1 MGQGDGRL
9 MKLGL
14 TGGVGSG
21 KSTVAAFLEA
31 CGAGRFDADAV
42 SRELTAA
49 HGAAMPLIAQAFGAG
64 VVAPDGSL
72 DRAAM
77 RERVFQDAQ
86 QRKRVESILH
96 PMIAERREAFMQAWA
111 GRSVVFDVPL
121 LAESPAWRA
130 RVDRIVVV
138 DCLESTQVARVM
150 ARSGLSAADVQ
161 SIMHTQ
167 ATRAQ
172 RRAVADA
179 VIYNEGLSL
188 QDLEQVVQGLWA
200 HWQGVPVKQ

>member
-1 MGQGDGRL
+1 

-21 KSTVAAFLEA
+21 KSTVAAVLQA
-31 CGAGRFDADAV
+31 CGAGLFDADAV

-49 HGAAMPLIAQAFGAG
+49 NGGAMPLIAQAFGAG
-64 VVAPDGSL
+64 VVAADGSL

-77 RERVFQDAQ
+77 RKLVFEDAD
-86 QRKRVESILH
+86 QRKRLESIVH
-96 PMIAERREAFMQAWA
+96 PMIAQRREAFVKACA
-111 GRSVVFDVPL
+111 GRTVVFDVPL
-121 LAESPAWRA
+121 LAESAAWRA

-138 DCLESTQVARVM
+138 DCLESTQVDRVM
-150 ARSGLSAADVQ
+150 ARSGLSAIEIQ
-161 SIMHTQ
+161 SIMNSQ

-188 QDLEQVVQGLWA
+188 QDLKQVVHGLWA
-200 HWQGVPVKQ
+200 HWQGVRVKQ